1 MLLLGRGLFILS
13 YTAHTRAPLGTW
25 GVDLSIPV
33 EQGGVVDHCSR
44 VFGSTSMDSIVLM
57 TLSFGC
63 PHLMISSV
71 GALPFT
77 SPKRLVFSAYT

>member
-13 YTAHTRAPLGTW
+13 YTAHTRAALGRW

-33 EQGGVVDHCSR
+33 EQGGVVDYGSR
-44 VFGSTSMDSIVLM
+44 VFGSTSMTSVVLM
-57 TLSFGC
+57 SRGLAE
-63 PHLMISSV
+63 PHLTINSV
-71 GALPFT
+71 GAFPFT